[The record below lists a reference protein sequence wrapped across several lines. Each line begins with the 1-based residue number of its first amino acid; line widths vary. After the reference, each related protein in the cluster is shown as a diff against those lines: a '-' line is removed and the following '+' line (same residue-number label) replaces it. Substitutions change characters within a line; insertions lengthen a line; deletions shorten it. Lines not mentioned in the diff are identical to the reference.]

1 MAMMTNTIAMVI
13 QNGSQVF
20 MTPPTLDGEEGEEG
34 GGKSQGGRRREDK
47 LQFL

>member
-34 GGKSQGGRRREDK
+34 GGRRREDK